1 MLQSDGQWQDHKND
15 VHIEDYKKE
24 ISKEVKDFSK
34 EVPAIILK
42 MHKTHWKICS
52 SDNDKY
58 SIRKFSTLTIK
69 HQYLVIGPSL

>member
-42 MHKTHWKICS
+42 MHKTHWKYARVTMTNILLENS
-52 SDNDKY
+52 QH
-58 SIRKFSTLTIK
+58 L
-69 HQYLVIGPSL
+69 P